1 MDGEDASE
9 EAQASAAAGRSD
21 PLLVCPVD
29 PGFTESA
36 GDGQP
41 DTVMPSTITTEP
53 IAAPATT
60 SDPDSI
66 EMDVLT
72 GSGQREEQQPDDP
85 IVHYD
90 WGQEAERPSRPVSEL
105 RPEIGNPMSKLS
117 I

>member
-1 MDGEDASE
+1 MGPVASG
-9 EAQASAAAGRSD
+9 S
-21 PLLVCPVD
+21 
-29 PGFTESA
+29 TESA

-41 DTVMPSTITTEP
+41 DTVVPSTITTGP

-72 GSGQREEQQPDDP
+72 SSGQREEQQPDDDP